1 MKFSI
6 LPLALAAM
14 LCPMA
19 LAQQEPEET
28 PDTTPAPAAAPIQPA
43 VSEAEAAPYLEV
55 AMEHIMLHDEL
66 GTVLE
71 KVNDKLSADAAVAD
85 TQDIL
90 HRLLELTNKEKQ
102 LPVPS
107 AEVAAYITTKL
118 QAIEIEELCE
128 RSVGGL
134 ITLLTEIDPP
144 CHGSRELRDSLMQIA
159 NCLMGAE

>member
-6 LPLALAAM
+6 LPLALAAT
-14 LCPMA
+14 LSSIA
-19 LAQQEPEET
+19 LATQATEDMPETE
-28 PDTTPAPAAAPIQPA
+28 PAPIAEPTPPA

-66 GTVLE
+66 ATLLDGV
-71 KVNDKLSADAAVAD
+71 KDKLTADAAVAGS
-85 TQDIL
+85 QDIL
-90 HRLLELTNKEKQ
+90 QRLLELTNKEKQ

-144 CHGSRELRDSLMQIA
+144 CHGSRELRYSLMQIA

>member
-6 LPLALAAM
+6 LPLALAAT
-14 LCPMA
+14 LSSIA
-19 LAQQEPEET
+19 LATQATEDMPETE
-28 PDTTPAPAAAPIQPA
+28 PAPIAEPTPPA

-71 KVNDKLSADAAVAD
+71 KVNDKLTADAAVAD

-90 HRLLELTNKEKQ
+90 QRLLVLSQKEKQ

-118 QAIEIEELCE
+118 QAIEIEELCD
-128 RSVGGL
+128 RSIGAL

-144 CHGSRELRDSLMQIA
+144 CYGSRELRDKLTQIA

>member
-6 LPLALAAM
+6 LPLALAAT
-14 LCPMA
+14 LSSIA
-19 LAQQEPEET
+19 LATQATEDMPETE
-28 PDTTPAPAAAPIQPA
+28 PAPIAEPTPPA

-66 GTVLE
+66 ATLLDGV
-71 KVNDKLSADAAVAD
+71 KDKLTADAAVAGS
-85 TQDIL
+85 QDIL
-90 HRLLELTNKEKQ
+90 QRLLELTNKEKQ
-102 LPVPS
+102 LPIPS

-144 CHGSRELRDSLMQIA
+144 CHGSRELRYSLMQIA